1 MYLWKCWRD
10 TRAFCFIF
18 AIIAAAVMPV
28 AALICTGTQLVQN
41 FGLEAFKATHS
52 LILNILALGLGAICA
67 INEFGDKT
75 AHFLFTKPRTRAYF
89 VWLAWLVGC
98 IELLAIGLINLLA
111 GWLTLSRY
119 SKHAFHSGIFFPVGP
134 GVLVGVFVYSIFV
147 YSLTYALTA
156 VLRSG
161 LKGIG
166 ASMGFTIGMQA
177 IAAVFRVRWN
187 IDLPVPPAQIGN
199 LPLVFSSAVWLIV
212 TLGLV
217 YACQWVIDR
226 AEI

>member
-1 MYLWKCWRD
+1 
-10 TRAFCFIF
+10 
-18 AIIAAAVMPV
+18 MPV
-28 AALICTGTQLVQN
+28 AALVCSGTHLVED
-41 FGLEAFKATHS
+41 FGLSAFQTTHA

-67 INEFGDKT
+67 VNEFGDKT
-75 AHFLFTKPRTRAYF
+75 AHFLFTKPRPRAYF
-89 VWLAWLVGC
+89 VWIGWLVGC
-98 IELLAIGLINLLA
+98 TELVVIGIINLLS

-119 SKHAFHSGIFFPVGP
+119 SHHPFQSGIFLSVGAEA
-134 GVLVGVFVYSIFV
+134 LVGIFVYCIFV

-166 ASMGFTIGMQA
+166 ASMGFTIGIQA

-187 IDLPVPPAQIGN
+187 INLPIPPAPIGN
-199 LPLVFSSAVWLIV
+199 SPLFVSTTVWILIA
-212 TLGLV
+212 LLLV
-217 YACQWVIDR
+217 YACQRAIER